1 MNGSPPIKLIPSSRN
16 HGALLMVSSL
26 LICVLFGGHMI
37 DILRQGGAVDGMF
50 VALYALCTLGTLAVG
65 YQFYSGLFFVRED
78 VLTLM
83 ESKVA
88 ESGRDPSAATA

>member
-1 MNGSPPIKLIPSSRN
+1 
-16 HGALLMVSSL
+16 
-26 LICVLFGGHMI
+26 
-37 DILRQGGAVDGMF
+37 MF

-88 ESGRDPSAATA
+88 ESGSDPSAATA